1 MKLETYDKQPREDK
15 DYDIDY
21 AEWLGPM
28 GDTLDEA
35 QTLVD
40 CLTDADDTSMEV
52 YATEMTLSRLK
63 LWVRGGTHGARYKVT
78 VIVTTVGRRTDES
91 ELIFKV
97 KDV

>member
-52 YATEMTLSRLK
+52 YGSDMTVDRLK
-63 LWVRGGTHGARYKVT
+63 LWIRGGTHGARYKVT
-78 VIVTTVGRRTDES
+78 AIVTTVGGRTDES